1 MNIYSIFQWAFGRSA
16 TANEKGQQKSSPAS
30 KAFTRQKNHSL
41 DQSLQLSSFWAGVS
55 RWAVTISSL
64 PIQVQKFDSQ
74 MNQWVSDNDNQLQQ
88 LFNYKPNRYQTTVE
102 FIKEIALNLVATGNA
117 YVLIS
122 RSNNKIVSLLPLSSS
137 QMQVNLLKDGTVVY
151 VYEQNGNHTAIAAD
165 KIWHLK
171 EFGNNV
177 IGLSPVEYGATAIGV
192 GLSADERS
200 TQVLD
205 NAAKPSGILTFDSEL
220 KLTDVQRQQLKE
232 EFKALKEGTDNVL
245 MTLESGWAYE
255 QIGLNPQDIQ
265 LLESRKF
272 SIEDIGRFLD
282 IPSILLNDMSASTGW
297 GSGITEIIE
306 GWYKLSLRPKV
317 QYIAQSMQ
325 IHLIEAGKRNKTR
338 IHFDFDQLLQL
349 SRKERA
355 EANQKEINSGTMTP
369 NEARIT
375 EGRLPKDGGD
385 ELLINT
391 ALQPI
396 DQYLQ
401 DLASARGENNEV

>member
-16 TANEKGQQKSSPAS
+16 TGNEKGQQKPSPAI
-30 KAFTRQKNHSL
+30 KAFNRQKTHSL
-41 DQSLQLSSFWAGVS
+41 DQSLQLSSFWAGVN

-64 PIQVQKFDSQ
+64 PVKIQTWDNNQ
-74 MNQWVSDNDNQLQQ
+74 NQWIDDKENDLQK

-102 FIKEIALNLVATGNA
+102 FFNEVSLNLIGTGNA
-117 YVLIS
+117 YILVS
-122 RSNNKIVSLLPLSSS
+122 RVNNKPVSLLPLSSS
-137 QMQVNLLKDGTVVY
+137 QMQVNVMDNGDVVY
-151 VYEQNGNHTAIAAD
+151 IYEQNGNHTAIASE

-171 EFGNNV
+171 GIGNNI

-205 NAAKPSGILTFDSEL
+205 NAAKPSGILTYDSEL
-220 KLTDVQRQQLKE
+220 SLSDKQRQQLKT

-245 MTLESGWAYE
+245 MTLESGWGYQ
-255 QIGLNPQDIQ
+255 QIGLAPQDIQ

-297 GSGITEIIE
+297 GSGITQIIE

-317 QYIAQSMQ
+317 NYIAQSMA
-325 IHLIEAGKRNKTR
+325 INLIEAGKRSKTR
-338 IHFDFDQLLQL
+338 VHFDFDALLQL
-349 SRKERA
+349 SRKDRA

-369 NEARIT
+369 NEARLT
-375 EGRLPKDGGD
+375 EGRLPKEGGD

-396 DQYLQ
+396 EQYIQ
-401 DLASARGENNEV
+401 DLKTGEKNEV